1 MKKVWIAVIIGLIVC
16 LVAYA
21 QAPPDPNS
29 VTDPNKI
36 KMPEGVNMPVALKCP
51 VHGIIGKAYIVIEA
65 NGQNKVYCVQCVK
78 SLVSAIFDENLP
90 TLEVVK

>member
-1 MKKVWIAVIIGLIVC
+1 MKKVLITLIVGVVFC

-29 VTDPNKI
+29 TDPNEI

-90 TLEVVK
+90 KLEVVK